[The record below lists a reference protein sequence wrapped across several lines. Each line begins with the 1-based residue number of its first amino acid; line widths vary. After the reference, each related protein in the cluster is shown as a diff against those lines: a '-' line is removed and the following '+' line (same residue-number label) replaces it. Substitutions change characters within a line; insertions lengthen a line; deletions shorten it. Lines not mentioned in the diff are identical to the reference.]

1 MSWGMVAVAGA
12 SLAGSAL
19 SSKKSAKAQTQ
30 AADQSAELQRE
41 QFEAVQKNLAPFLE
55 FGSSQLPALQ
65 GVMQPLNRQQELA
78 QYYKSPEFSML
89 SRQARGQQLAAS
101 EATGGLGSSS
111 TSNALAAIAPQL
123 GMSYL
128 GQREAQQADLFN
140 RLMSGAG
147 MGLNAASMTGQ
158 AGQNYASQASQAYQ
172 QAGAAR
178 AGAAMA
184 PFNTGMGLLGAYVG
198 SGGTFGG
205 SGSGTGNTQTGQ
217 GMGGFGRW
225 SW

>member
-12 SLAGSAL
+12 SLVGSQL
-19 SSKKSAKAQTQ
+19 SSKKASKAQTQ
-30 AADQSAELQRE
+30 AADQAAQVQRE
-41 QFEAVQKNLAPFLE
+41 QFEAMQKNLAPFLK
-55 FGSSQLPALQ
+55 FGKSQLPGLQ
-65 GVMQPLNRQQELA
+65 GVMQPLNRQDELA
-78 QYYKSPEFSML
+78 AYYASPEFDML

-101 EATGGLGSSS
+101 EATGGLGSSA

-123 GMSYL
+123 GMNYL

-147 MGLNAASMTGQ
+147 MGLNAASMTGT

-172 QAGAAR
+172 QAGQAR

-184 PFNTGMGLLGAYVG
+184 PFNTGMGLLGSYIGAGG
-198 SGGTFGG
+198 SFGG
-205 SGSGTGNTQTGQ
+205 GATPAANAQTGQ

>member
-12 SLAGSAL
+12 SLVGSAL

-101 EATGGLGSSS
+101 EATGGLGSAS

-123 GMSYL
+123 GMNYL

-172 QAGAAR
+172 QAGQAR

-184 PFNTGMGLLGAYVG
+184 PFNTGMGLLGSYIG
-198 SGGTFGG
+198 SGGSFGFN
-205 SGSGTGNTQTGQ
+205 SSTTPNQQ
-217 GMGGFGRW
+217 YGFGALGKW
-225 SW
+225 